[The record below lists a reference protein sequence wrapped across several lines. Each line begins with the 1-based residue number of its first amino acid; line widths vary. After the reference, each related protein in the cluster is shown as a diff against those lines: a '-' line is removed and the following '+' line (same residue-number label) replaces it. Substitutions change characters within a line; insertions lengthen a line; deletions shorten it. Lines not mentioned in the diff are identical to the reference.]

1 MCAGTRGGNRV
12 QPDLDIGQSEAVA
25 AKVREELARRRVS
38 RQWLAEQA
46 KISISTLEKA
56 LSGRRPFT
64 LATVVQIE
72 EALGLKLRARQEAPG
87 HHGASDLAPPGMG
100 AYSRAAVSWLEC
112 DYLTL
117 RPSFSDADAV
127 FAYRTRIEWDE
138 EHSHL
143 AFLESARTDS
153 DFTQHGF
160 VSFPHL
166 SGHIYLVTVEQGQYR
181 LAILGRPSAGGALH
195 GVLTTLVAGEGAQLL
210 PASAPI
216 ALVPIRPGAD
226 PEFGLIKHGQTCFDE
241 YRQRIGRILNAGYA
255 RLLS

>member
-1 MCAGTRGGNRV
+1 V

-38 RQWLAEQA
+38 RQRLAEQG

-64 LATVVQIE
+64 LATVVRIE
-72 EALGLKLRARQEAPG
+72 EALGLKLRAPRQEAPG
-87 HHGASDLAPPGMG
+87 HNGAADLAPPEMG

-117 RPSFSDADAV
+117 RPSFSDAGAV
-127 FAYRTRIEWDE
+127 FAYRTRIEWDG
-138 EHSHL
+138 EHGHL
-143 AFLESARTDS
+143 AFRESARIDS

-195 GVLTTLVAGEGAQLL
+195 GVLTTLIAGEGAQLI

-216 ALVPIRPGAD
+216 ALVPIRAGTEA
-226 PEFGLIKHGQTCFDE
+226 EFGLIRTGQTCFEE
-241 YRQRIGRILNAGYA
+241 YRRRIERISNAGFA
-255 RLLS
+255 RLLK